1 MKTSFIRLEGYKSPL
16 LYSLILSIFFLGSSI
31 LYNPFDIEGYY
42 TFGAMSFSFH
52 LVMLSCIILVCSLL
66 SRTCLYFILKKH
78 DMQWPN
84 YGVYCII
91 ELTVI
96 SSFAALYTVLFKGT
110 ESGYFFVLPK
120 CIKFIFLSL
129 VYPYVFLSL
138 IYLIKIKDKELE
150 RMDMAS
156 DNTLLRFY
164 DEHKRL
170 KLTIAPSAILYVKS
184 EFNYVQIHYLDGV
197 KVKTYLLRASMK
209 SLEEIGNRALT
220 RCQRSYFVNPEHI
233 SVLRKDSQG
242 FIFAEMNHPDIE
254 AVPVSKQYYDK
265 LTALL

>member
-1 MKTSFIRLEGYKSPL
+1 MEIGHKLVDGYMPHL
-16 LYSLILSIFFLGSSI
+16 LYPLILSIFFLGSSL

-42 TFGAMSFSFH
+42 TFGTMSFSFH

-66 SRTCLYFILKKH
+66 SRTCLFIILKKH
-78 DMQWPN
+78 DMQWIL
-84 YGVYCII
+84 YGLYCII

-110 ESGYFFVLPK
+110 GYFFVLSM

-129 VYPYVFLSL
+129 VYPYIFLSL
-138 IYLIKIKDKELE
+138 IYLVIMKDTELE
-150 RMDMAS
+150 RRDMES

-170 KLTIAPSAILYVKS
+170 KLSIVPSAILYVKS
-184 EFNYVQIHYLDGV
+184 EYNYVQIHYLDGA
-197 KVKTYLLRASMK
+197 KVKTYMLRASMK
-209 SLEEIGNRALT
+209 SLEDIGNKALT

-242 FIFAEMNHPDIE
+242 FIFAEMNLPDLE

>member
-1 MKTSFIRLEGYKSPL
+1 MELELKMMDGYKPHL
-16 LYSLILSIFFLGSSI
+16 LYPFILSLSFLAGS

-52 LVMLSCIILVCSLL
+52 IVMLACIILVCSLL
-66 SRTCLYFILKKH
+66 SRTCLYFILKKQ
-78 DMQWPN
+78 DMQWIT
-84 YGVYCII
+84 YGVYCFI
-91 ELTVI
+91 ELTAM
-96 SSFAALYTVLFKGT
+96 SLFAALYTVLSKGT
-110 ESGYFFVLPK
+110 EAGYFFVLRQ
-120 CIKFIFLSL
+120 CIKFIFLTL
-129 VYPYVFLSL
+129 VYPYAFMALV
-138 IYLIKIKDKELE
+138 YLVKMKDKELK
-150 RMDMAS
+150 RRDMVP
-156 DNTLLRFY
+156 DNALLRFY

-170 KLTIAPSAILYVKS
+170 KLSIAPSAILYVKS
-184 EFNYVQIHYLDGV
+184 EFNYVKIHYLDGA
-197 KVKTYLLRASMK
+197 KVKAYMLRASMK
-209 SLEEIGNRALT
+209 SLEDIGSRALT

>member
-1 MKTSFIRLEGYKSPL
+1 MKTDFKRLDGYIPHL
-16 LYSLILSIFFLGSSI
+16 LYPIILSLFFLGTSF

-78 DMQWPN
+78 DVQWIN
-84 YGVYCII
+84 YGMYCII
-91 ELTVI
+91 EMTVM
-96 SSFAALYTVLFKGT
+96 SSFAALYTVLFKES

-120 CIKFIFLSL
+120 CFKFIFLSL
-129 VYPYVFLSL
+129 VYPYSFLTL
-138 IYLIKIKDKELE
+138 ICLLKIKDEELE
-150 RMDMAS
+150 RKDTAD

-170 KLTIAPSAILYVKS
+170 KLSIAPSAILYVKS
-184 EFNYVQIHYLDGV
+184 EFNYVQIHYLDGA
-197 KVKTYLLRASMK
+197 KVKTYMLRASMK
-209 SLEEIGNRALT
+209 SLEDIGNRALT

-233 SVLRKDSQG
+233 SVLRKDPQG
-242 FIFAEMNHPDIE
+242 FIYAEMNHPDIE